1 MAWQHQLPW
10 ATRLLLK
17 IPAVSASIVTF
28 RKFTYECAQQRV
40 ENGGTMKDLFYHLVS
55 FSYTVMPSSL
65 IINANKYVQGN
76 EDGKRTS
83 PPLGSLVAEGEVA
96 IVAGSDTTATTLS
109 GVFYYLLSEPNL
121 RSYKELQAE
130 IDEAFPPGIDGG
142 AAFDHGKLGELPYLN
157 AVMLVLFG
165 TPSSF
170 AFSLAN

>member
-1 MAWQHQLPW
+1 MCAAARREREHHEGP
-10 ATRLLLK
+10 LLS
-17 IPAVSASIVTF
+17 PRESRHPSVAVNQSKLLT
-28 RKFTYECAQQRV
+28 
-40 ENGGTMKDLFYHLVS
+40 N
-55 FSYTVMPSSL
+55 
-65 IINANKYVQGN
+65 YVRIQGN

-121 RSYKELQAE
+121 RSYKKLQAE

-157 AVMLVLFG
+157 AVMLVLLG

-170 AFSLAN
+170 AFSLAD